1 MNAMRLHPDTIET
14 VKQNVDIVD
23 VVSEHV
29 VLKKQGKDFVG
40 LCPFH
45 DDKSPSFTVSA
56 SKQFYYC
63 FSCGAGGN
71 ALKFLMELNKASFSE
86 VVLQLADRYQ
96 VPVQTLEPEQQQ
108 ELQRN
113 LSLREQLYEI
123 LAVTT
128 RFYEHTLRQPQGTIA
143 LEYLRSSRRLKEET
157 IQQFQLGYAPA
168 GWSTL
173 YGYLV
178 EQKHYPVKLVEQAGL
193 VVSRQSGSGYYDRFR
208 DRLMIPIHD
217 LQGRTIGFG
226 GRTLTGEDPKYL
238 NSPETELFDKGKTLF
253 GLDKARS
260 AISKLDRAIV
270 VEGYFDVIALHAV
283 GVNNAVAAL
292 GTAFSQ
298 AQVKLLLRYTDSKQI
313 ILNFDADRAGTQAAE
328 RAIGEMETL
337 AYQGQIQLRV
347 MNLPGGKDA
356 DEYLQ
361 QYSPGDYRTLLDEA
375 PLWLDWQIQRI
386 LSAADLSQADQF
398 QSAVQAIVKLLGNL
412 PNTPLRTHYIHH
424 CAELLGQ
431 GESRLVLQLEED
443 LRLQVRG
450 QRWHG
455 KSHRWEKPG
464 DRTRRDLA
472 EAQLLRIY
480 LHCPDYRE
488 MIRLAL
494 QQRDL
499 QGSQGVVD
507 FKIRAHRILWLKIIG
522 LEAKGQLGD
531 SLDLLKA
538 IQDTIAEFP
547 SEIVP
552 TILPLIELDE
562 LTRIELNRPSLV
574 IRAAT
579 ATLERLECE
588 KRCRHLLHSWQLQ
601 TIQSI
606 EHCMMLLLEESFS
619 DTSTPCTNDGSTNET
634 VENAID
640 PDDRIEQLYEQLNQ
654 EALHFQKLFYDER
667 QYLQSLDRQRCT
679 THTDLFQPIQTFSHA
694 EI

>member
-1 MNAMRLHPDTIET
+1 M
-14 VKQNVDIVD
+14 
-23 VVSEHV
+23 
-29 VLKKQGKDFVG
+29 
-40 LCPFH
+40 
-45 DDKSPSFTVSA
+45 
-56 SKQFYYC
+56 
-63 FSCGAGGN
+63 
-71 ALKFLMELNKASFSE
+71 
-86 VVLQLADRYQ
+86 
-96 VPVQTLEPEQQQ
+96 
-108 ELQRN
+108 
-113 LSLREQLYEI
+113 
-123 LAVTT
+123 
-128 RFYEHTLRQPQGTIA
+128 
-143 LEYLRSSRRLKEET
+143 
-157 IQQFQLGYAPA
+157 
-168 GWSTL
+168 
-173 YGYLV
+173 
-178 EQKHYPVKLVEQAGL
+178 
-193 VVSRQSGSGYYDRFR
+193 
-208 DRLMIPIHD
+208 
-217 LQGRTIGFG
+217 
-226 GRTLTGEDPKYL
+226 
-238 NSPETELFDKGKTLF
+238 
-253 GLDKARS
+253 
-260 AISKLDRAIV
+260 
-270 VEGYFDVIALHAV
+270 
-283 GVNNAVAAL
+283 
-292 GTAFSQ
+292 
-298 AQVKLLLRYTDSKQI
+298 
-313 ILNFDADRAGTQAAE
+313 
-328 RAIGEMETL
+328 
-337 AYQGQIQLRV
+337 
-347 MNLPGGKDA
+347 
-356 DEYLQ
+356 
-361 QYSPGDYRTLLDEA
+361 DEA

-431 GESRLVLQLEED
+431 GESRLVLQLDED

-522 LEAKGQLGD
+522 LEATGQLGD

-562 LTRIELNRPSLV
+562 LTRIELYRPSLV

-619 DTSTPCTNDGSTNET
+619 DTATPVTNDGSTNET
-634 VENAID
+634 AENAID

-654 EALHFQKLFYDER
+654 EALRFQKLFYDER